1 MNMRNTIIISIFA
14 LLGFM
19 ACQEEIQQV
28 PMAQAVTGL
37 EVSDST
43 ASSVTLKWTAGE
55 NTEYVR
61 ISYSRVGEQ
70 ETSLEEKITKETYTV
85 EGWTYVKDSPYEFT
99 VVSYNSDD
107 IAGGSAK
114 VESSDG
120 AGRPRYR
127 AVCTR
132 C

>member
-61 ISYSRVGEQ
+61 ISYSRAGERKPP
-70 ETSLEEKITKETYTV
+70 LRK
-85 EGWTYVKDSPYEFT
+85 
-99 VVSYNSDD
+99 
-107 IAGGSAK
+107 
-114 VESSDG
+114 
-120 AGRPRYR
+120 R
-127 AVCTR
+127 
-132 C
+132 